1 MSEVTKFFEQRIEEW
16 LQAEM
21 AKDEL
26 FRKTVES
33 KPEKSVK
40 EACNYVLMVA
50 KETKQ
55 AGWDDSEVYGLV
67 RHYYDEDDIEDIEEQ
82 HPSKIIVSGHVD
94 LTEQEKAEA
103 MEQAKN
109 EYYAELRRHAEAKE
123 EAHRKLRKQRK
134 AEAETQQ
141 LDLFGGL

>member
-33 KPEKSVK
+33 KPNKSVK
-40 EACNYVLMVA
+40 EACNYVLKVA

-55 AGWDDSEVYGLV
+55 VGWDDSEVFGLV
-67 RHYYDEDDIEDIEEQ
+67 RHYYDEDDIEDVGDQ
-82 HPSKIIVSGHVD
+82 GPSKIIVSGYVD

-103 MEQAKN
+103 MEQAKK
-109 EYYAELRRHAEAKE
+109 EYLAQLKREADARE
-123 EAHRKLRKQRK
+123 EAHKRLKQQRK